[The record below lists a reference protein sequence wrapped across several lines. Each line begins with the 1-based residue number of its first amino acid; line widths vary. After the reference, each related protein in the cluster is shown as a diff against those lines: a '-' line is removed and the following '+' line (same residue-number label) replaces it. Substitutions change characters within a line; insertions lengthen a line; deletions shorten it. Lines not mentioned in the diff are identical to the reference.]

1 MSVKLDKE
9 LKLNAEIT
17 FASSTTKEVL
27 ETPKYTS
34 TCCGHEEKSVM
45 FIGCIKQI
53 KPEGLEKWLRE
64 VTPVAYGHLHFNS
77 YQESSA
83 FYNLMKDVV
92 KDGPYGEIRFI
103 ASQYF
108 STKIQVVYM
117 KNTFTSSEGR
127 KRKLIEIENNEN
139 NRQPLNL
146 PYDLYETEQE
156 FIIVIDTPSVKN
168 KGEISISV
176 RKDHIINIKGN
187 ISRDTIPGKQ
197 LESQNPL
204 PFGKFDVKVNL
215 PTNIDSEEST
225 DVIVE
230 AGVTTIMIKK
240 EVVMN
245 LRIS

>member
-1 MSVKLDKE
+1 
-9 LKLNAEIT
+9 
-17 FASSTTKEVL
+17 
-27 ETPKYTS
+27 TPKYTN
-34 TCCGHEEKSVM
+34 TCCRHEENSVM
-45 FIGCIKQI
+45 FVGK
-53 KPEGLEKWLRE
+53 
-64 VTPVAYGHLHFNS
+64 
-77 YQESSA
+77 SSA
-83 FYNLMKDVV
+83 FYSLMKDVV
-92 KDGPYGEIRFI
+92 KDGPYSKIRFI

-108 STKIQVVYM
+108 STKIQ
-117 KNTFTSSEGR
+117 NTFTSSEGR

-146 PYDLYETEQE
+146 PYDLYESERQ

-176 RKDHIINIKGN
+176 RKDRIVNIKGH

-204 PFGKFDVKVNL
+204 LFRKFDIKVNL
-215 PTNIDSEEST
+215 PKNIDSEEST
-225 DVIVE
+225 NVIVE

-240 EVVMN
+240 EVAKN